1 MKKGVKV
8 LDNLH
13 EDYTTEPSI
22 AQQQFSID
30 PEFENKIPPIGD
42 DEFKQ
47 LRENILA
54 AGEVYEPLVVWN
66 GTLVDG
72 HNRWK
77 VIQENHNIKWRVRT
91 MDFPDK
97 WAAFE
102 WMYKNQLGRRNLTD
116 EQRTYTIGKMKE
128 ARKQSVGAPAENKNA
143 QKQMHQ
149 NGVIVSDGHK
159 HGTASAIAFELGIG
173 RNTVDRAEKFAKGV
187 DALREVSPV
196 AADKVLSGKANVTK
210 QDVAEIG
217 KMSPIDI
224 ADVADAIV
232 KGQSTKKKSIG
243 FPKADRELKSIIDN
257 SIAVITGEI
266 DAPAFNVDNLIDMV
280 RMDGENYIQN
290 LRSTL
295 SNRTDMLKDADAK
308 QRVSVVISE
317 IMKKIVEV
325 RGEYLR

>member
-1 MKKGVKV
+1 MKV

-13 EDYTTEPSI
+13 EDYTTEHAI

-30 PEFENKIPPIGD
+30 PEFQNKIPPIGE
-42 DEFKQ
+42 DEFRQ

-54 AGEVYEPLVVWN
+54 SGEVYEPLVVWN
-66 GTLVDG
+66 GVLVDG

-77 VIQENHNIKWRVRT
+77 VIQENPSIKYKVRQ
-91 MDFPDK
+91 MNFPDK

-116 EQRTYTIGKMKE
+116 EQRTYTIGKMYE
-128 ARKQSVGAPAENKNA
+128 ARKNTSAFKGNQYTIVGSGQNVQNQSRREQRNGTSGEIGKDVG
-143 QKQMHQ
+143 M
-149 NGVIVSDGHK
+149 DGR
-159 HGTASAIAFELGIG
+159 SV
-173 RNTVDRAEKFAKGV
+173 RRAEKFSKGV
-187 DALREVSPV
+187 DALREVSHA
-196 AADKVLSGKANVTK
+196 AADKVLSGNANVTK

-224 ADVADAIV
+224 ADAADAIV
-232 KGQSTKKKSIG
+232 KGQSIKKKQVG
-243 FPKADRELKSIIDN
+243 FTKADRELKSIIEN

-266 DAPAFNVDNLIDMV
+266 DAPAFNVDNMIDMV

-295 SNRTDMLKDADAK
+295 SNRTDILKDADAK